1 MLEGRAADLF
11 IVSSAMSFVAPVAD
25 QVFAMRANAR
35 IADLAKHE
43 RFAAASDDM
52 VSAIAEGMDQ
62 DIEGEPVSGNLA
74 KAMATIIRLPS
85 SQRGGSKRSW
95 GR

>member
-52 VSAIAEGMDQ
+52 VSA
-62 DIEGEPVSGNLA
+62 
-74 KAMATIIRLPS
+74 K
-85 SQRGGSKRSW
+85 RGGGHQQQREQ
-95 GR
+95 GRIRHSSAHPL